1 MPIINLVYQASDI
14 AVQTFD
20 FQNDWALNW
29 TWYSIWYWTPAI
41 ASWQWWYI
49 GTSSSLS
56 YQGWIIPPS
65 SIYWGTLKKYK
76 IWFYKPSTTTS
87 SRWAAI
93 AISDIT
99 EDAVVIEYWRNMS
112 AWWHILIRV
121 SGTTTDISSAD
132 LTGECTME
140 IIFED
145 NWHITVNLADT
156 SNTYTYDL
164 WNYASNFQTYWSNSN
179 LWMHIARRSSST
191 NYIRK
196 VEITTTP

>member
-1 MPIINLVYQASDI
+1 MPIINLVYEAPDTV
-14 AVQTFD
+14 VQTFD
-20 FQNDWALNW
+20 FQNDWELNW
-29 TWYSIWYWTPAI
+29 TGYSIGYGTP
-41 ASWQWWYI
+41 SYVTWQGWRIW
-49 GTSSSLS
+49 TSSSSS
-56 YQGWIIPPS
+56 YQWWIIPPS

-93 AISDIT
+93 AISDRT
-99 EDAVVIEYWRNMS
+99 EANAIEYWRFS
-112 AWWHILIRV
+112 STGWLIIISI
-121 SGTTTDISSAD
+121 SGTPTNISSAD

-164 WNYASNFQTYWSNSN
+164 WNYASNFQTYRNNSD
-179 LWMHIARRSSST
+179 LWMHMARWSSST

-196 VEITTTP
+196 VEITTA